1 MLLVY
6 VLISFFLILF
16 AYQMFLYVFSGP
28 LIEGLETQTQ
38 TQTQTVEPKEYQ
50 PYNVSDPNNS
60 LILAQQNAGNIEVLK
75 GRIDKLDGIK
85 ERVDTMQQSIDSMQ
99 VQMDGLVQQQA
110 DYAQDLAGDT
120 PVEVTGTDELTAE
133 EVEDENKENVN

>member
-6 VLISFFLILF
+6 FLIGVFLTLF
-16 AYQMFLYVFSGP
+16 AYRIFLYIYSNP
-28 LIEGLETQTQ
+28 LIEGLETQATA
-38 TQTQTVEPKEYQ
+38 TGEPKEYQ
-50 PYNVSDPNNS
+50 PYNVSDPNNY

-85 ERVDTMQQSIDSMQ
+85 ERVDTIQQSIDSMQ

-110 DYAQDLAGDT
+110 DYAQELAGNT
-120 PVEVTGTDELTAE
+120 PVEVTGTDELTTEDVE
-133 EVEDENKENVN
+133 EENK